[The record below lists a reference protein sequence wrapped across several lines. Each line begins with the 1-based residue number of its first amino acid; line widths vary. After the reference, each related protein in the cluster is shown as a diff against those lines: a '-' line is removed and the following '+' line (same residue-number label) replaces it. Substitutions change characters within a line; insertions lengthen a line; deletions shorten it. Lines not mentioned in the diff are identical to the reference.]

1 MLTSNLTQNDN
12 FRFPLIWTIAFIL
25 IFESCQNL
33 SVQEDVVARVADQYL
48 YRSELAD
55 FLGENYTPLDSV
67 QKVNSFINNW
77 ALKRILIDQAKL
89 NLSASDEALLRKLI
103 QNYEYDLFN
112 AAYQKKVLNANLDTL
127 IVQRE
132 IDSFY
137 AREKNL
143 FILNQS
149 FYQIRYLVVPFD
161 NVQINAI
168 RRRFKEYKTED
179 IAFLDSLS
187 FQFTRHSFN
196 DSLWINKRILTEKL
210 PFLDN
215 ENLKLYLK
223 KGVNFEVDEALDLYL
238 FRFNDFKDSG
248 DTAPMDRVKSTI
260 ENIIKNQR
268 KQNFIKK
275 FEKELLQ
282 DAIQTK
288 KYETY

>member
-1 MLTSNLTQNDN
+1 MLIINSTKNDN
-12 FRFPLIWTIAFIL
+12 LRFPLIWAIVFVL

-48 YRSELAD
+48 YRSELVA
-55 FLGENYTPLDSV
+55 FLGKNYTLFDSV
-67 QKVNSFINNW
+67 QKVNSFINRW
-77 ALKRILIDQAKL
+77 ALKRILFHQAKL
-89 NLSASDEALLRKLI
+89 NLSASDEVHLRKLI

-112 AAYQKKVLNANLDTL
+112 SAYQKQVLNANLDTL

-137 AREKNL
+137 AKEKDL
-143 FILNQS
+143 FILNQP

-161 NVQINAI
+161 NVQISAI
-168 RRRFKEYKTED
+168 KRRFNEYKAED
-179 IAFLDSLS
+179 ISFLDSLS

-196 DSLWINKRILTEKL
+196 DSLWINKRILMEKL

-223 KGVNFEVDEALDLYL
+223 KGINFEVDEALDLYL

-248 DTAPMDRVKSTI
+248 DTAPMSRVKSTI

-268 KQNFIKK
+268 KKNFIRI

>member
-1 MLTSNLTQNDN
+1 MLISNLTNNDN
-12 FRFPLIWTIAFIL
+12 LRFILIWIIVFIL

-67 QKVNSFINNW
+67 QRVNSYINSW
-77 ALKRILIDQAKL
+77 ALKRILFDQAKL
-89 NLSASDEALLRKLI
+89 NLSASDEVPLRKLI
-103 QNYEYDLFN
+103 QTYEYDLFN
-112 AAYQKKVLNANLDTL
+112 AAYQKKVLSENLDTL
-127 IVQRE
+127 IVQSE
-132 IDSFY
+132 IKSFY
-137 AREKNL
+137 AKEKNL
-143 FILNQS
+143 FILNQP

-161 NVQINAI
+161 NVQINTI
-168 RRRFKEYKTED
+168 KRLFKEYKAED

-196 DSLWINKRILTEKL
+196 DSLWINKRILMEKL